1 MPYLGHVHHELVTTQ
16 ERSKPVVDRS
26 VGVWQSERHLVPQ
39 HDEDQHGPV
48 RVVADHAD
56 EPLEVAHVPTV
67 IHTSSICR
75 RGRRRHGLHLY

>member
-39 HDEDQHGPV
+39 HDEDQHRPV

-75 RGRRRHGLHLY
+75 RGQRRHGLHLY